1 MESYV
6 VNVRIGNKYVPI
18 PVMKGTPGKD
28 GDTVQ
33 LRFFDGKIEWR
44 YVGEDDSSWRFLFDT
59 ASIEAVKGDPGITP
73 HVGANGNW
81 FIGETDTGVIAEGK
95 NGKDGADGKD
105 GTNGKDGYTPQKGK
119 DYWTDADIS
128 EIKQHIFDEILN
140 EEW

>member
-1 MESYV
+1 MSEKSYV
-6 VNVRIGNKYVPI
+6 VNVRIGNQYVPI

-73 HVGANGNW
+73 HIGANGNW
-81 FIGETDTGVIAEGK
+81 FIGDTDTGVLAKGVK
-95 NGKDGADGKD
+95 GDP
-105 GTNGKDGYTPQKGK
+105 GYTPQKGK